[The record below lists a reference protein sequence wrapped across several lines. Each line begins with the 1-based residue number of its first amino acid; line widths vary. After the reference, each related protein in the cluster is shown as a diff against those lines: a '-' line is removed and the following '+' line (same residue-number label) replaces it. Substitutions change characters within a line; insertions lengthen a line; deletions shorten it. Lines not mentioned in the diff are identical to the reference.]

1 MRKWEK
7 DVYTMASNDV
17 QLVEFSLVEKTMW
30 SYQEGKV
37 PMCDLLSWGFGAYTL
52 KVLSSPDMHNRQN
65 GEKKDSYLK
74 HMVMAISEQ
83 EEFVPSQSFFLYG
96 TRTQTPKEVKSLK
109 GTVKLESPL
118 AIASV
123 WQGLF
128 EKSAGTDNDSA
139 GWRNAWRLA
148 YSAAT
153 RFIVTVTELNAYAKQ
168 HGVSPAMLAHA
179 QKHWQTQSPGMLNK
193 SYQNGKTAKTAS
205 QPAKKEVKP
214 IAQKYP
220 DAESPELSESFAKLD
235 KAIASNGK

>member
-1 MRKWEK
+1 
-7 DVYTMASNDV
+7 MATNNDV
-17 QLVEFSLVEKTMW
+17 QLVEFSLIEKKIW
-30 SYQEGKV
+30 AYQEQKLELHK
-37 PMCDLLSWGFGAYTL
+37 LLSWGFGPYVL
-52 KVLSSPDMHNRQN
+52 KVLSSPDMHNITAE
-65 GEKKDSYLK
+65 EKKDSYLK

-96 TRTQTPKEVKSLK
+96 TRTQTPKEVKTVK
-109 GTVKLESPL
+109 GVVKLESPL

-148 YSAAT
+148 YSHAT
-153 RFIVTVTELNAYAKQ
+153 RFIVTTNELNGYAKQ

-179 QKHWQTQSPGMLNK
+179 QKYWQKESPSMLNK
-193 SYQNGKTAKTAS
+193 SYQNSKIAKLEKADGTKAIRD
-205 QPAKKEVKP
+205 AKKAEL
-214 IAQKYP
+214 QKYL
-220 DAESPELSESFAKLD
+220 DAESPKLSESFAKLD